1 MINIKFWKDKKVFIT
16 GHTGFKGSW
25 LSIWLKILG
34 AKVYGYSIGV
44 PTKPSLFK
52 LANIEKFI
60 DKNYIKDIKN
70 FNSLKNA
77 INSVN
82 PSIVFHLAAQP
93 SVRYSYQNS
102 IETIKTNVI
111 GSSNLLEIIKNNKT
125 IKSVVMV
132 ATDKVYLNNEKNRF

>member
-1 MINIKFWKDKKVFIT
+1 MLNRKFWKDKKVFIT

-60 DKNYIKDIKN
+60 DRNYIQDIRN

-77 INSVN
+77 INSVK

-125 IKSVVMV
+125 IKQQRI
-132 ATDKVYLNNEKNRF
+132 L

>member
-1 MINIKFWKDKKVFIT
+1 MIKII
-16 GHTGFKGSW
+16 
-25 LSIWLKILG
+25 LKISKIL
-34 AKVYGYSIGV
+34 
-44 PTKPSLFK
+44 
-52 LANIEKFI
+52 
-60 DKNYIKDIKN
+60 
-70 FNSLKNA
+70 NSLKNA

-132 ATDKVYLNNEKNRF
+132 ATDKVYLNNEKNRFFKEEDPLGGKDVYSASKACSELILNAYINSFFQKKFNIGSARSGNVIGGGDWTKDR

>member
-1 MINIKFWKDKKVFIT
+1 M
-16 GHTGFKGSW
+16 
-25 LSIWLKILG
+25 G

-82 PSIVFHLAAQP
+82 PSIVFHCGTTQC
-93 SVRYSYQNS
+93 
-102 IETIKTNVI
+102 
-111 GSSNLLEIIKNNKT
+111 
-125 IKSVVMV
+125 
-132 ATDKVYLNNEKNRF
+132 